1 MMVDTAAPLRLLTV
15 HAHPDDEASKGAP
28 TVARYAAHGVKSTLV
43 CCTGGECG
51 DVLNPALDTPE
62 VRANLAAVRRR
73 ELEASTA
80 VIGYDIVELLGYR
93 DSGMPDTDDNARPD
107 NFWNAPV
114 SEAAAKLAR
123 ILRRDRPQVVVT
135 YGDDQQHYAHPDH
148 LKVHDITGP
157 AVELAADPAW
167 EPGAGAPWQ
176 VLKTYYSVWSAARMM
191 KMHEKFV
198 ELGLESPFDDE
209 WIGKVK
215 EFGQDHRI
223 TTSVDISGFY
233 EVREQAL
240 RAHATQVDPESSF
253 WFGLPTEVARDLHPF
268 EDFILAA
275 SLVGMDT
282 PEDDLFAGV
291 PGWSGWAADP
301 VQP

>member
-1 MMVDTAAPLRLLTV
+1 MSAPLRILSV

-28 TVARYAAHGVKSTLV
+28 TVARYLASGVGATLV

-51 DVLNPALDTPE
+51 EVLNPALDTPE
-62 VRANLAAVRRR
+62 VWADLAAVRRR
-73 ELEASTA
+73 ELDESTRI
-80 VIGYDIVELLGYR
+80 IGYDTVELLGYR
-93 DSGMPDTDDNARPD
+93 DSGMPDTEDNARPD
-107 NFWNAPV
+107 NFWNAPLD
-114 SEAAAKLAR
+114 EAAAKLAR
-123 ILRRDRPQVVVT
+123 IIRRDRPQVVLT

-157 AVELAADPAW
+157 AVELAADASW
-167 EPGAGAPWQ
+167 EPGAGEPWQ
-176 VLKTYYSVWSAARMM
+176 VLKIYYSVWSAARML

-209 WIGKVK
+209 WIAKVK

-223 TTSVDISGFY
+223 TTSIDIAEFY
-233 EVREQAL
+233 EVRERAL
-240 RAHATQVDPESSF
+240 RAHATQVDPGSAF

-268 EDFILAA
+268 EDFILATSA
-275 SLVGMDT
+275 VGMDV

-291 PGWSGWAADP
+291 PGWGGFADD
-301 VQP
+301 

>member
-1 MMVDTAAPLRLLTV
+1 MSAPFRILSV

-28 TVARYAAHGVKSTLV
+28 TVARYLSRGVGATLV

-51 DVLNPALDTPE
+51 EVLNPALDTPE
-62 VRANLAAVRRR
+62 VWADLAAVRRR
-73 ELEASTA
+73 ELDESTRI
-80 VIGYDIVELLGYR
+80 IGYDTVELLGYR
-93 DSGMPDTDDNARPD
+93 DSGMPDTEDNARPD
-107 NFWNAPV
+107 NFWNAPLD
-114 SEAAAKLAR
+114 EAAARLAR
-123 ILRRDRPQVVVT
+123 IIRRDRPQVVLT

-157 AVELAADPAW
+157 AVELAADASW
-167 EPGAGAPWQ
+167 EPGAGEPWQ
-176 VLKTYYSVWSAARMM
+176 VQKIYYSVWSAARML

-198 ELGLESPFDDE
+198 ELGIDSPFDDE
-209 WIGKVK
+209 WIAKV
-215 EFGQDHRI
+215 EQFGQDHRI
-223 TTSVDISGFY
+223 TTSIDIAEFY

-275 SLVGMDT
+275 STVGMDV
-282 PEDDLFAGV
+282 PETDLFAGV
-291 PGWSGWAADP
+291 AGWDGFGDD
-301 VQP
+301 

>member
-1 MMVDTAAPLRLLTV
+1 MTVPLRILSV

-28 TVARYAAHGVKSTLV
+28 TVARYLASGVGATLV

-51 DVLNPALDTPE
+51 EVLNPALDTPE
-62 VRANLAAVRRR
+62 VWADLAAVRRR
-73 ELEASTA
+73 ELDESTRI
-80 VIGYDIVELLGYR
+80 IGYDTVELLGYR
-93 DSGMPDTDDNARPD
+93 DSGMPETEDNARAD
-107 NFWNAPV
+107 NFWNAPLD
-114 SEAAAKLAR
+114 EAAAKLAR
-123 ILRRDRPQVVVT
+123 IIRRDRPQVVLT

-157 AVELAADPAW
+157 AVELAADASW
-167 EPGAGAPWQ
+167 EPESGAPWQ
-176 VLKTYYSVWSAARMM
+176 VLKIYYSVWSAARML

-215 EFGQDHRI
+215 QFGQDHRI
-223 TTSVDISGFY
+223 TTSIDIADFY
-233 EVREQAL
+233 EVREHAL

-253 WFGLPTEVARDLHPF
+253 WFGLPTEVARDLHPY
-268 EDFILAA
+268 EDFILATSA
-275 SLVGMDT
+275 VGMVV

-291 PGWSGWAADP
+291 PGWGGFSR
-301 VQP
+301 V

>member
-1 MMVDTAAPLRLLTV
+1 MAEPLRILSV

-28 TVARYAAHGVKSTLV
+28 TVAKYLAGGVGATLV

-51 DVLNPALDTPE
+51 EVLNPALDTPE
-62 VRANLAAVRRR
+62 VWADLAAVRRR
-73 ELEASTA
+73 ELDESTRI
-80 VIGYDIVELLGYR
+80 IGYDTVELLGYR
-93 DSGMPDTDDNARPD
+93 DSGMPDTEDNARSD
-107 NFWNAPV
+107 NFWNAPLE
-114 SEAAAKLAR
+114 EAAARLAR
-123 ILRRDRPQVVVT
+123 IIRRDRPQVVLT

-157 AVELAADPAW
+157 AVELAADASW
-167 EPGAGAPWQ
+167 EPSAGEPWQ
-176 VLKTYYSVWSAARMM
+176 VLKIYYSVWSAARML

-209 WIGKVK
+209 WIAKVK

-223 TTSVDISGFY
+223 TTSIDIADFY

-240 RAHATQVDPESSF
+240 RAHATQVDPGSAF

-268 EDFILAA
+268 EDFILATSA
-275 SLVGMDT
+275 VGMDV

-291 PGWSGWAADP
+291 PGWGGFADG
-301 VQP
+301 

>member
-1 MMVDTAAPLRLLTV
+1 MTEPLRLLCV

-28 TVARYAAHGVKSTLV
+28 TVARYLAHGVPATLV

-51 DVLNPALDTPE
+51 EVLNPALDTPE
-62 VRANLAAVRRR
+62 VWADLANVRRR
-73 ELEASTA
+73 ELDESTRI
-80 VIGYDIVELLGYR
+80 IGYQDVELLGYR
-93 DSGMPDTDDNARPD
+93 DSGMPDTEDNARPD
-107 NFWNAPV
+107 NFWNAPLG
-114 SEAAAKLAR
+114 EAAGRLAR
-123 ILRRDRPQVVVT
+123 IIRRDRPQVVIT

-167 EPGAGAPWQ
+167 EPGEGEPWQ
-176 VLKTYYSVWSAARMM
+176 VLKTYYSVWSAARML

-223 TTSVDISGFY
+223 TTSIDIAGFY
-233 EVREQAL
+233 EVREHAL

-268 EDFILAA
+268 EDFILA
-275 SLVGMDT
+275 SSRVGMEV

-291 PGWSGWAADP
+291 PGWGGWDRG
-301 VQP
+301 